1 MGFGWSLDSPNRLQ
15 PSAVGAPSNALMD
28 DRAESAA
35 GRGTTGDGHQGEE
48 QHPDRSSLP
57 PRCARWL
64 GFARRLTCVLDQS
77 LQLIQKHRGVRI
89 LSRHL
94 YEETRR
100 SRVELRLEQT
110 DGRGLARSDPA
121 RSRKIPNALI

>member
-1 MGFGWSLDSPNRLQ
+1 MSVGFSCNCVILEPLKERQ
-15 PSAVGAPSNALMD
+15 AVH
-28 DRAESAA
+28 
-35 GRGTTGDGHQGEE
+35 T
-48 QHPDRSSLP
+48 SSSK
-57 PRCARWL
+57 
-64 GFARRLTCVLDQS
+64 V
-77 LQLIQKHRGVRI
+77 
-89 LSRHL
+89 